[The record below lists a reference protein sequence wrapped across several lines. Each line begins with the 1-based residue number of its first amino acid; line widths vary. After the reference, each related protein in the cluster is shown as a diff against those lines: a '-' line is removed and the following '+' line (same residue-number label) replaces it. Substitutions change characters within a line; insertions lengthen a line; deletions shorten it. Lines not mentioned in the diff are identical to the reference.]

1 MSLPILPSPLG
12 PTTPPTGQQPSQPS
26 QPTSTR
32 NYLVIPLVLQPQ
44 MEIDVTGD
52 WFSLL
57 SYEADLNLSNVYVAF
72 NYADNWLPLS
82 AIGAGVFTPFER
94 VYIRAAQSEVGKSL
108 SIAIGGQ
115 ARFYISAQ
123 GVTISNDLVGL
134 AREYTLAQISTSAAG
149 IYAIA
154 SSNVNYPLSTMA
166 ATLSS
171 IESNAANINAVVTS
185 NVNFPM
191 STMAAALHSIGTDS
205 WQVYINGAS
214 IMTPVDIQARYKPTG
229 FTIFSGTVT
238 SNGSSTNVNVSLY
251 SVVRAMVKV
260 TSVGGTNAV
269 LNVYLN
275 GVYDATGDSVPLASV
290 TGITGV
296 GIYEIGQINDLP
308 FNYINVSWTVS
319 GSSPSFSITVA
330 AQAMV

>member
-1 MSLPILPSPLG
+1 LSLPILPTPLG
-12 PTTPPTGQQPSQPS
+12 PTTPPTGPPG
-26 QPTSTR
+26 QPTTTR

-44 MEIDVTGD
+44 MEVDVNGD
-52 WFSLL
+52 WLSLV
-57 SYEADLNLSNVYVAF
+57 SYQADLDLSKVYVAF
-72 NYADNWLPLS
+72 NFADNWLPLS
-82 AIGAGVFTPFER
+82 AIGAGVYTPFER
-94 VYIRAAQSEVGKSL
+94 IYIRAAQSEVGKSI

-115 ARFYISAQ
+115 ARFYISSQ

-134 AREYTLAQISTSAAG
+134 ARENTLAQIATSAAG

-154 SSNVNYPLSTMA
+154 SSNVNY
-166 ATLSS
+166 
-171 IESNAANINAVVTS
+171 
-185 NVNFPM
+185 PM

-214 IMTPVDIQARYKPTG
+214 IMTPVDLQARYKPPG

-238 SNGSSTNVNVSLY
+238 SNGASTNVNVSLY
-251 SVVRAMVKV
+251 SAVRVMVKV

-275 GVYDATGDSVPLASV
+275 GVYDATGDSAPLAAV

-296 GIYEIGQINDLP
+296 GIYEVGQINDLP

-319 GSSPSFSITVA
+319 GSSPSFTITVA

>member
-1 MSLPILPSPLG
+1 LSLPILPSPLG
-12 PTTPPTGQQPSQPS
+12 PTTPPTGQPSQQS

-44 MEIDVTGD
+44 MEVDVTGD
-52 WFSLL
+52 WFSLV
-57 SYEADLNLSNVYVAF
+57 SYEADLDLSNVYVAF

-82 AIGAGVFTPFER
+82 AIGAGVYTPFER
-94 VYIRAAQSEVGKSL
+94 IYIRAAQSEVGKSL

-115 ARFYISAQ
+115 ARFYISSQ

-134 AREYTLAQISTSAAG
+134 AKENTLAQIATSAAG

-171 IESNAANINAVVTS
+171 I
-185 NVNFPM
+185 
-191 STMAAALHSIGTDS
+191 GTDS

-214 IMTPVDIQARYKPTG
+214 IMTPVDLQARYKPTG

-251 SVVRAMVKV
+251 SAVRAMVKV

-296 GIYEIGQINDLP
+296 GIYEIGQINDIP

-319 GSSPSFSITVA
+319 GSSPSFTITVA

>member
-1 MSLPILPSPLG
+1 
-12 PTTPPTGQQPSQPS
+12 
-26 QPTSTR
+26 
-32 NYLVIPLVLQPQ
+32 
-44 MEIDVTGD
+44 MEVDVTGD
-52 WFSLL
+52 WFSLV
-57 SYEADLNLSNVYVAF
+57 SYQADLDLSNVYVAF

-82 AIGAGVFTPFER
+82 AIGAGVYTPFER
-94 VYIRAAQSEVGKSL
+94 IYIRAAQSEVGKSL

-115 ARFYISAQ
+115 ARFYISSQ

-134 AREYTLAQISTSAAG
+134 AKEYTLAQIATSAAG
-149 IYAIA
+149 IYSIA
-154 SSNVNYPLSTMA
+154 S
-166 ATLSS
+166 
-171 IESNAANINAVVTS
+171 S

-214 IMTPVDIQARYKPTG
+214 IMTPVDLQARYKPTG

-308 FNYINVSWTVS
+308 FNYIKVSWTVS
-319 GSSPSFSITVA
+319 GSSPSFAITVA

>member
-1 MSLPILPSPLG
+1 MGGFS
-12 PTTPPTGQQPSQPS
+12 TVTPPGAINT
-26 QPTSTR
+26 
-32 NYLVIPLVLQPQ
+32 NVAVIAS
-44 MEIDVTGD
+44 I
-52 WFSLL
+52 S
-57 SYEADLNLSNVYVAF
+57 
-72 NYADNWLPLS
+72 
-82 AIGAGVFTPFER
+82 
-94 VYIRAAQSEVGKSL
+94 SEVE
-108 SIAIGGQ
+108 
-115 ARFYISAQ
+115 
-123 GVTISNDLVGL
+123 N
-134 AREYTLAQISTSAAG
+134 
-149 IYAIA
+149 
-154 SSNVNYPLSTMA
+154 NV
-166 ATLSS
+166 
-171 IESNAANINAVVTS
+171 ANINAVVST

-191 STMAAALHSIGTDS
+191 STMAAALHSIGTDN

-214 IMTPVDIQARYKPTG
+214 IMTPIDLQARYKPTG

-296 GIYEIGQINDLP
+296 GIYEIGQISDIP

-319 GSSPSFSITVA
+319 GSSPSFAITVA

>member
-12 PTTPPTGQQPSQPS
+12 PTTPPTGQPSQQG
-26 QPTSTR
+26 QPTTRR

-44 MEIDVTGD
+44 MEIDVNGD
-52 WFSLL
+52 WLSVL
-57 SYEADLNLSNVYVAF
+57 SYQADLDLSNVYVAF

-94 VYIRAAQSEVGKSL
+94 IYIRAAQSEVGKSL
-108 SIAIGGQ
+108 SVAIGGQ
-115 ARFYISAQ
+115 ARFYISSQ
-123 GVTISNDLVGL
+123 GVTISNDQVGL
-134 AREYTLAQISTSAAG
+134 AKDNTLAQIATSAAG
-149 IYAIA
+149 IYSIA

-171 IESNAANINAVVTS
+171 INSYSANINAILSS

-205 WQVYINGAS
+205 WQIYINGAS
-214 IMTPVDIQARYKPTG
+214 IMTPIDLQARYKPTG

-251 SVVRAMVKV
+251 SAVRAMVKV
-260 TSVGGTNAV
+260 TSVVGTNAV

-319 GSSPSFSITVA
+319 GSSPSFTITVA